1 MTQAGP
7 VPIKMCARCLLVQPP
22 ANFCRNCGLPA
33 PGDVPPHFIP
43 KQQGSFIRAVGLS
56 IMTMVIACMLG
67 CVLLNAVGATGF
79 DLDVIAL
86 ALTAAIVPTVLYG
99 ALVVWLD
106 RNEPESWELL
116 GFAFLWGAVVAV
128 FFALIF
134 NSAAWSIFTL
144 ASDSDTGDILT
155 AVIAAPLVEE
165 SAKGLFVLLVLV
177 FRRRHI
183 DGVLDGLVL
192 GALVGLGFAMTENIT
207 YFGITYREDGA
218 DQLGALFVIRSVING
233 MGHAVW
239 TSFTGAAVGWARA
252 RHGRGVLRA
261 IVPPLGWLCAVLG
274 HGIWNL
280 GASIVIGILAIG
292 FERVYL
298 LDDWQALLIAGTIGG
313 LPFSVPPLMVIYIV
327 ARLAREHEAE
337 VVRRYLPVE
346 VALGMF
352 SPEEWETVT
361 DGARRRSALEQ
372 AAAIGGRLRRRQQQ
386 RLFEIA
392 TKLSFFHY
400 HAIRGERPDKREV
413 IRAEQLRCQLSA
425 LRWAMLNPPA

>member
-1 MTQAGP
+1 
-7 VPIKMCARCLLVQPP
+7 MCHRCLLVQPP
-22 ANFCRNCGLPA
+22 ANYCRNCGQPA
-33 PGDVPPHFIP
+33 PGDVPPSFIP
-43 KQQGSFIRAVGLS
+43 KQRDSFIRAVGLS
-56 IMTMVIACMLG
+56 IMTMMIACMLC
-67 CVLLNAVGATGF
+67 CVLLNTIGSTGF

-86 ALTAAIVPTVLYG
+86 SLTAAIVPTVLYG
-99 ALVVWLD
+99 SLVVWLD

-116 GFAFLWGAVVAV
+116 GFAFLWGAVVAI
-128 FFALIF
+128 FFALVL

-144 ASDSDTGDILT
+144 ASDASTGDILT
-155 AVIAAPLVEE
+155 AVVAAPLVEE
-165 SAKGLFVLLVLV
+165 SAKGLLVLLVLV
-177 FRRRHI
+177 FKRRHI
-183 DGVLDGLVL
+183 DGMLDGLVL

-207 YFGITYREDGA
+207 YFGITYRENGA

-233 MGHAVW
+233 LGHAVW

-261 IVPPLGWLCAVLG
+261 IVPPVGWTGAVVG
-274 HGIWNL
+274 HGVWNL

-313 LPFSVPPLMVIYIV
+313 LPFSVPPLLMIYII

-352 SPEEWETVT
+352 SAEEWEIVT
-361 DGARRRSALEQ
+361 NGGKRRAALDL
-372 AAAIGGRLRRRQQQ
+372 AAASGGRIRRRQQQ

-400 HAIRGERPDKREV
+400 HALKGERPDKREV
-413 IRAEQLRCQLSA
+413 IRAEQLRWQLGA
-425 LRWAMLNPPA
+425 LRWAMLNSGR